1 MEKLETKVN
10 RNDRF
15 KLNSMEHTLVLDQL
29 THKNVHNQF
38 KLNGYHLN
46 YDDMCRVAYS
56 FIKEGDEYEKHIGS
70 FLLEWLDDDLY
81 IEVETSGTT
90 GTPKVIRLEKRAM
103 IQSALATGDFFGLEP
118 GNKAL
123 LCLSAKYIAGKMMLV
138 RALIL
143 GLSLDI
149 TTVDGNPLAYNE
161 EKYDFAAMVPLQV
174 ENSLDKLK
182 QIKKIIIGGAPVS
195 KSLVEKLKKKKINA
209 FETYGMTETITHV
222 AAKKVGEK
230 AFKTL
235 PNIIISKDERDCL
248 VIEAPKIISEKIV
261 TNDIVEI
268 LSENEFIWLGRFD
281 SVINSGGVKLFPEQ
295 IEIKL
300 QDVISKRYFIASLP
314 DEKLGQKVILV
325 LEGAPKEIPS
335 TVFEALD
342 KFEKPKE
349 IYFVPHFIETK
360 TGKLNRLQTLE
371 LIK

>member
-1 MEKLETKVN
+1 
-10 RNDRF
+10 
-15 KLNSMEHTLVLDQL
+15 MEHTLVLDQL

-161 EKYDFAAMVPLQV
+161 EKYGFAAMVPLQV

-195 KSLVEKLKKKKINA
+195 KTLAEKLKKKKINA

-230 AFKTL
+230 AFVTL
-235 PNIIISKDERDCL
+235 PNIILSKDERDCL
-248 VIEAPKIISEKIV
+248 VIEAPKIVSEKIV

-268 LSENEFIWLGRFD
+268 ISENEFIWLGRFD

-300 QDVISKRYFIASLP
+300 QDVISERYFIASLP

-325 LEGAPKEIPS
+325 LEGATKELPS
-335 TVFEALD
+335 TIFDALD
-342 KFEKPKE
+342 KFEIPKE
-349 IYFVPHFIETK
+349 IYFVSQFVVTK

-371 LIK
+371 KIKQ

>member
-1 MEKLETKVN
+1 
-10 RNDRF
+10 
-15 KLNSMEHTLVLDQL
+15 MEHTLILDNL

-46 YDDMCRVAYS
+46 YEDMCRVAYS
-56 FIKEGDEYEKHIGS
+56 FIKEGNEYEKHIGS

-90 GTPKVIRLEKRAM
+90 GTPKVIRLEKKAM
-103 IQSALATGDFFGLEP
+103 IQSALATGDFFHLEP

-149 TTVDGNPLAYNE
+149 TTVDGTPLAYNE
-161 EKYDFAAMVPLQV
+161 EEYDFAAMVPLQV
-174 ENSLDKLK
+174 ENSLGKLDK
-182 QIKKIIIGGAPVS
+182 IKKLIIGGAPVS
-195 KSLVEKLKKKKINA
+195 KGLAEKLKKEKVHA

-222 AAKKVGEK
+222 AARKIGDKT
-230 AFKTL
+230 FKTL
-235 PNIIISKDERDCL
+235 PNITITKDERDCL
-248 VIEAPKIISEKIV
+248 VIDAPKIVSDTII

-268 LSENEFIWLGRFD
+268 ISDHEFIWLGRFD

-300 QDVISKRYFIASLP
+300 QDVMPHRFFIASQP
-314 DEKLGQKVILV
+314 DEKLGQKIILIV
-325 LEGAPKEIPS
+325 ESNPKEIPS
-335 TVFEALD
+335 SIFDLLD

-349 IYFVPHFIETK
+349 IIFIPQFVETK
-360 TGKLNRLQTLE
+360 TGKLNRVQTLAK
-371 LIK
+371 IKE